1 MMNAEKVQEL
11 AIQLLNEDNVVIANA
26 IRTQIKEYYATL
38 SFKTI
43 GQTRRQAGFSYLGSI
58 NSSAKIVKNATKNY
72 DTYIVY
78 LAPHTMSGHNT
89 CAKASEGCISA
100 CLNTSG
106 RVRID
111 TKNSIQRA
119 RLLRTLLFYGN
130 REVYNKLL
138 FAEIESAKKKAKKN
152 GHKFS
157 VRLNGT
163 SDLSPKLF
171 NVSGVNVL
179 DKFKGVQFYDYTKVY
194 NRMKSAGKNYHL
206 TFSYSGDNMNEVVQ
220 ALDNGYNV
228 AVPFL
233 VKPKGELPQDFL
245 GHKVGDADKT
255 DLRFLDELRIA
266 GLRVKMTKDKS
277 AVDYAVKQGFVIDPQ
292 NFDINKLKAA
302 GKAA

>member
-1 MMNAEKVQEL
+1 MAVSKIKEL
-11 AIQLLNEDNVVIANA
+11 ARQLLTEENVVIANA
-26 IRTQIKEYYATL
+26 IRTEIKSYLSTL
-38 SFKTI
+38 EFSTMGRAKK
-43 GQTRRQAGFSYLGSI
+43 QTGLSYLGSV
-58 NSSAKIVKNATKNY
+58 NSSAKIVKNAKKNY

-78 LAPHTMSGHNT
+78 LAPHTISGHNT

-106 RVRID
+106 RVKMD
-111 TKNSIQRA
+111 TEQKILTA
-119 RLLRTLLFYGN
+119 RLLKTLLFYGN
-130 REVYNKLL
+130 REFYNQWL
-138 FAEIESAKKKAKKN
+138 FAEIESANKKAENK

-171 NVSGVNVL
+171 NVNGVNVL
-179 DKFKGVQFYDYTKVY
+179 EAFKGVQFYDYTKVY
-194 NRMKSAGKNYHL
+194 NRLKTTSENYHL

-233 VKPKGELPQDFL
+233 VKAKGELPQDFL
-245 GHKVGDADKT
+245 GHKVGDADET

-266 GLRVKMTKDKS
+266 GLRVKITKDKT
-277 AVDYAVKQGFVIDPQ
+277 AVDFAVEKGFVIDPN
-292 NFDINKLKAA
+292 NFDIEKLKAA
-302 GKAA
+302 DKAA

>member
-1 MMNAEKVQEL
+1 MKTL
-11 AIQLLNEDNVVIANA
+11 ANQLLNETNKAKQVALRA
-26 IRTQIKEYYATL
+26 EIKTLVQKL
-38 SFKTI
+38 SFSSMGKAKRDT
-43 GQTRRQAGFSYLGSI
+43 GLSYLGGT
-58 NSSAKIVKNATKNY
+58 NNSAKIVKNAKMNY
-72 DTYIVY
+72 STYITY

-106 RVRID
+106 RVKMDVKEDKIL
-111 TKNSIQRA
+111 TA
-119 RLLRTLLFYGN
+119 RLLKTLIFFYNRNFYNQWLFT
-130 REVYNKLL
+130 
-138 FAEIESAKKKAKKN
+138 EIESAKKKAKRD
-152 GHKFS
+152 GREFS

-171 NVSGVNVL
+171 NVDGVNVL
-179 DKFKGVQFYDYTKVY
+179 DKFKDVQFYDYTKVF
-194 NRMKSAGKNYHL
+194 NRMPTAKGNYHL

-233 VKPKGELPQDFL
+233 VKPKGDLPTEFL

-266 GLRVKMTKDKS
+266 GLRVKSVRDKS
-277 AVDYAVKQGFVIDPQ
+277 AVTTAVEKGFVIDPN
-292 NFDINKLKAA
+292 NFELEKFKVA
-302 GKAA
+302 